1 MTAITTAGNHAGSSN
16 AVLDSL
22 QAQPKAEK
30 EKLGKNAFLELM
42 ITQLQNQ
49 DPLSPQQNGEFISQ
63 LAQFSSVEG
72 LNNLNTSVSGMA
84 ASLRS
89 TQALQ
94 ASTLVGRSVRV
105 PSDSTLFDGTT
116 ALTGAAVLPEATS
129 DLRISITNDAG
140 AAVTTFDLGA
150 HTAGDVRFKWDG
162 TNSDGAVVAPG
173 RYHLA
178 ARGLIGRTAAA
189 VPVELNANVDSVNV
203 TSTGDIVLNVA
214 GIGPIKMGDV
224 KEIR

>member
-1 MTAITTAGNHAGSSN
+1 MTAVTGAGGTN
-16 AVLDSL
+16 AVLDAL
-22 QAQPKAEK
+22 QTKPKTGK
-30 EKLGKNAFLELM
+30 ETLGKNAFLELM

-72 LNNLNTSVSGMA
+72 LNNLNASVSGMA

-105 PSDSTLFDGTT
+105 PSDTTLFDG
-116 ALTGAAVLPEATS
+116 AAPLTGAVVLPEATS
-129 DLRISITNDAG
+129 AVGISITDDTG
-140 AAVTTFDLGA
+140 SAVNSFTLGPQP
-150 HTAGDVRFKWDG
+150 AGDVSFAWDG
-162 TNSDGAVVAPG
+162 TDSTGTVVPPG

-178 ARGLIGRTAAA
+178 ARALIGGKATA
-189 VPVELNANVDSVNV
+189 VPVEVNANVDSVNV
-203 TSTGDIVLNVA
+203 GSTGEIVLNVA
-214 GIGPIKMGDV
+214 GVGPVNMAEV
-224 KEIR
+224 RQIR

>member
-1 MTAITTAGNHAGSSN
+1 MTPVNTTGATQS
-16 AVLDSL
+16 VLDSIK
-22 QAQPKAEK
+22 AQQPTAGK
-30 EKLGKNAFLELM
+30 EKLGKDAFLRLM

-105 PSDSTLFDGTT
+105 PTDSAQFDGTT
-116 ALTGAAVLPEATS
+116 PITGTAVLPEATS
-129 DLRISITNDAG
+129 ELRINITDDAG
-140 AAVTTFDLGA
+140 AAVNSFSLGPRG
-150 HTAGDVRFKWDG
+150 AGDAPFSWDG
-162 TNSDGAVVAPG
+162 TGSDGTVVPVG
-173 RYHLA
+173 RYHMI
-178 ARGLIGRTAAA
+178 ARALIGNTATA
-189 VPVELNANVDSVNV
+189 VPVETNANVDSVNIGANGEV
-203 TSTGDIVLNVA
+203 VLNVA
-214 GIGPIKMGDV
+214 GVGAINMSDV
-224 KEIR
+224 KQIK